1 MRLIV
6 NFAVKLRI
14 MKYVKFWLQFI
25 INQLKYLFTINCI
38 ILRVHQHQSQ
48 IFKVLKSDYIYYTLT
63 SYCPKEVIC
72 QNAIDRFSKGYFI
85 FLPAGYTSPVG
96 GGIYQC
102 SRSAIKHRRRRRRRP
117 ITVTLFWSLWFQRY
131 CNLFQTFESCLLFSC
146 FAPSQSCQ
154 FIMVRFSLSFCQ
166 RLRM

>member
-1 MRLIV
+1 M
-6 NFAVKLRI
+6 KLRI

-72 QNAIDRFSKGYFI
+72 QNAIDRFSKGYLI

-96 GGIYQC
+96 GSIYQC
-102 SRSAIKHRRRRRRRP
+102 SRSAIKHRRRRP

-131 CNLFQTFESCLLFSC
+131 CNLSVSD
-146 FAPSQSCQ
+146 
-154 FIMVRFSLSFCQ
+154 IWKLSFIQLLCTITILPIHYGTIQ
-166 RLRM
+166 SKFLPEVTDVKCA